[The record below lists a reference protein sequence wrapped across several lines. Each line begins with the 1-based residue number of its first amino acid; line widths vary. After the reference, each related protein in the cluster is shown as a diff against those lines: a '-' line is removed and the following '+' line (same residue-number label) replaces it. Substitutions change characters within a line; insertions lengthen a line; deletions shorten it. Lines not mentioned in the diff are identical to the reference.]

1 MSSGRSHIKIPPPS
15 AQMQGPFA
23 YLSLAMW
30 SMRANVWH
38 PWIYSL
44 LASKRAGARP
54 AVGRTRTR
62 EMVRKANAEATF
74 EKRPRKQAEVAQHRE
89 LLPTKE
95 ADGSLKRKRVQLTKK
110 EIAKQ
115 RKAESGND
123 KGKKKKSEKKAEKLA
138 AASSSKKTS
147 EAALHKMAAQVETS
161 AMTLDEKKVAVA
173 RLSQRLLEAPHKNV
187 KLLRQLHDLATRD
200 PSAVVQRLALL
211 SEVAV
216 LRDVLP
222 SYRIRLPTEKELQ
235 MQVSSDVAELRDYE
249 KVLLRSYEDCLA
261 SLGKW
266 LRGSPA
272 QRVAAVRGLC
282 ALLTKGRD
290 FNAIHKIIEMLVP
303 VCNWKEEAL
312 RDAACGAMAEL
323 FVEDGQGEAT
333 LLAVRGMAELFKN
346 SSFNVHPAMLEAWL
360 ELKLDAAPNTDEGVN
375 SNTPSSKNA
384 KKRKRNLDPVTK
396 ELAAAAGERGNKGL
410 MHGRVLEQI
419 FVSYARVIKKCPA
432 SPLMPLVLRGIAK
445 FAHQV
450 NVSLLLDV
458 LSNLRAMLRSDS
470 GTPMATLTPTLALNL
485 ALTRT
490 LTLILTPNP
499 NPNPK
504 PSPNPDPKPNPSQ
517 ARAWP
522 RTLPSTAC
530 TPRCACSRG
539 TARR

>member
-1 MSSGRSHIKIPPPS
+1 
-15 AQMQGPFA
+15 
-23 YLSLAMW
+23 
-30 SMRANVWH
+30 
-38 PWIYSL
+38 
-44 LASKRAGARP
+44 
-54 AVGRTRTR
+54 
-62 EMVRKANAEATF
+62 MVRKANAEATF

-499 NPNPK
+499 NLNPK
-504 PSPNPDPKPNPSQ
+504 PSPNPDPNPNPSQ